1 MSTETIIQ
9 GRLIGPAEVG
19 QVRRLLAEHPDW
31 HRTRLSQEL
40 CALWDW
46 RNGSGRIKD
55 MAARA
60 LLLKLEQRG
69 LVVLPPRQS
78 SANNTVRNRALC
90 LHNHDR
96 TPIAGSLRALLP
108 LSINLVWKDAA
119 DLAIFKS
126 LIAQHHYLGLRNTV
140 GENLKYLI
148 LDRHGRLIGALL
160 FGSAA
165 WQTKP
170 RDVFIG
176 WSASARR
183 ARLSYIANNTRF
195 LIPGWVRVPYLASHI
210 LSRVSRRLDTDW
222 QLKYGHRIRLLE
234 TFVDRN
240 RFAGTCYRAANWIRV
255 GQTQGRTRN
264 GPRGAPPA
272 PIKDVYVYPLSKHFR
287 QELCDPPAPEA
298 IGLPALAREARGQTG
313 RAGR

>member
-9 GRLIGPAEVG
+9 GRSIGSAEVG
-19 QVRRLLAEHPDW
+19 LIRRLLHEHPEW

-40 CALWDW
+40 CTIWNW
-46 RNGSGRIKD
+46 RNDAGRLKD
-55 MAARA
+55 MAART

-69 LVVLPPRQS
+69 MIILPPRRC
-78 SANNTVRNRALC
+78 SANNAARNRSLC
-90 LHNHDR
+90 RIDHDQ
-96 TPIAGSLRALLP
+96 TPIAGSLQTLLP
-108 LSINLVWKDAA
+108 LSISVVGENVD
-119 DLAIFKS
+119 DLANFKS

-148 LDRHGRLIGALL
+148 RDRHGRLAGALL

-165 WQTKP
+165 WKTKP
-170 RDVFIG
+170 RDAFIG
-176 WSASARR
+176 WSVSARR
-183 ARLSYIANNTRF
+183 SGLSHITNNTRF

-222 QLKYGHRIRLLE
+222 QLKYGHRIHLLE
-234 TFVDRN
+234 TFVDQS
-240 RFAGTCYRAANWIRV
+240 RFRGTCYQAANWIRV

-272 PIKDVYVYPLSKHFR
+272 PVKDVYVYPLNKNFR
-287 QELCDPPAPEA
+287 RELCDCESS
-298 IGLPALAREARGQTG
+298 GGEGRG
-313 RAGR
+313 